1 MKNESYF
8 TTRDNH
14 RLYCE
19 TWAPESPK
27 AVLIF
32 VHGLNEHIGRYAHV
46 AHFFSDEYTCHLYD
60 QRGHGRSEGVRAFA
74 ESFGNFSADLDEFV
88 NKVKTE
94 SGPLKIFIVGHS
106 MGGQV
111 VLNYLG
117 QYSSAN
123 LSGFIT
129 SSANIQIGWKV
140 NPIKKYLG
148 VKLSS
153 FFPKLTLPRE
163 LDEKYI
169 CRDENVVR
177 AYVADP
183 LVNHSIT
190 LSLAREILAN
200 QDVILEN
207 APRIEIPALMMH
219 AGDDH
224 ISASDGTVEF
234 FEHLGSKDK
243 TLKIYDGFY
252 HELFNEFDKE
262 HVFQDIK
269 SWLAKRI

>member
-129 SSANIQIGWKV
+129 S
-140 NPIKKYLG
+140 
-148 VKLSS
+148 
-153 FFPKLTLPRE
+153 
-163 LDEKYI
+163 
-169 CRDENVVR
+169 
-177 AYVADP
+177 
-183 LVNHSIT
+183 
-190 LSLAREILAN
+190 
-200 QDVILEN
+200 
-207 APRIEIPALMMH
+207 
-219 AGDDH
+219 
-224 ISASDGTVEF
+224 
-234 FEHLGSKDK
+234 
-243 TLKIYDGFY
+243 
-252 HELFNEFDKE
+252 
-262 HVFQDIK
+262 
-269 SWLAKRI
+269 

>member
-8 TTRDNH
+8 KTRDNH

-19 TWAPESPK
+19 TWSPKSPK
-27 AVLIF
+27 AALLF
-32 VHGLNEHIGRYAHV
+32 VHGLNEHVGRYAHV
-46 AHFFSDEYTCHLYD
+46 AKYFSDEYACHLYD
-60 QRGHGRSEGVRAFA
+60 QRGHGKSDGVRAYA
-74 ESFGNFSADLDEFV
+74 ESFGDFLEDLDAFAQ
-88 NKVKTE
+88 KVKNE

-117 QYSSAN
+117 KHLKAP
-123 LSGFIT
+123 LAGFIT

-140 NPIKKYLG
+140 HPLKKYLG
-148 VKLSS
+148 VKLASY
-153 FFPKLTLPRE
+153 FPKLKLPRE
-163 LDEKYI
+163 IDVKYI
-169 CRDENVVR
+169 SRDENVVR

-183 LVNHSIT
+183 LVNQAIT

-207 APRIEIPALMMH
+207 APRIKLPALMMH
-219 AGDDH
+219 AGDDR
-224 ISASDGTVEF
+224 ISASAGTTEF
-234 FEHLGSKDK
+234 FERLGAKDK

-252 HELFNEFDKE
+252 HELFNEIGKE
-262 HVFQDIK
+262 QVFQDMK